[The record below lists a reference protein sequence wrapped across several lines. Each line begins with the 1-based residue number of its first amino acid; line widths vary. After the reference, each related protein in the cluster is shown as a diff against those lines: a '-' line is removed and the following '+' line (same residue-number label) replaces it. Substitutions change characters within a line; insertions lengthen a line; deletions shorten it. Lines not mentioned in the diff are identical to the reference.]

1 MTALKLIAVG
11 NSVGVVFPK
20 DILAKLGAEKGDLIH
35 VTEAPGGELRI
46 AARSPKVQRQVELGG
61 EIMREYKTTFEILAK

>member
-20 DILAKLGAEKGDLIH
+20 DVLAKLGAAKGDIIH
-35 VTEAPGGELRI
+35 VSEAPNGELRL
-46 AARSPKVQRQVELGG
+46 AVRSPKVQRQIELGE
-61 EIMREYKTTFEILAK
+61 EIMREYRDTFEALAK

>member
-35 VTEAPGGELRI
+35 VTEAPGGGVRLSVYSEEVAEEVR
-46 AARSPKVQRQVELGG
+46 LG
-61 EIMREYKTTFEILAK
+61 EAFMDRYKNTFRALAK